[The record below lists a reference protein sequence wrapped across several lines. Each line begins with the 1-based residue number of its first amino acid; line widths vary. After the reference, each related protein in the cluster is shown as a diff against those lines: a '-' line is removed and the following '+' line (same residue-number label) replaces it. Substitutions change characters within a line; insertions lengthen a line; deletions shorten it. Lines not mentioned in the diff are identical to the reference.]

1 MLLAA
6 LDLTGTP
13 CVPAAIEETI
23 ALGARMQ
30 EILMLRAAGA
40 EAFKA
45 VAVSAAGEGVEDER
59 TPSEYDRKM
68 GV

>member
-6 LDLTGTP
+6 QDLAVTQ
-13 CVPAAIEETI
+13 CVPAAIEETT
-23 ALGARMQ
+23 ALRARVQ
-30 EILMLRAAGA
+30 EILVLRAAGA